1 MASRAKKQSSSD
13 KLNLTEVL
21 PIWTTAHSSTVNLVF
36 HALLLKLGIT
46 DVSSYFRKLR
56 IPIAICVVV
65 GALVG
70 ASFYGLKGFCLGGL
84 LGMIAPAALLWL
96 GVMLVGATIFIAI
109 YAAAWAAIVAFL
121 WWFIG
126 A

>member
-1 MASRAKKQSSSD
+1 M
-13 KLNLTEVL
+13 
-21 PIWTTAHSSTVNLVF
+21 VF

-56 IPIAICVVV
+56 IPIVICVVLS
-65 GALVG
+65 ALVA
-70 ASFYGLKGFCLGGL
+70 ASFYGLKGFFLGGL

-96 GVMLVGATIFIAI
+96 GVMLVGAAIFIAL
-109 YAAAWAAIVAFL
+109 YAVAWTAIVAFI

>member
-1 MASRAKKQSSSD
+1 MASRSKKQSSGP
-13 KLNLTEVL
+13 KVHLTEVL
-21 PIWTTAHSSTVNLVF
+21 PIWTTAHSGTVNMVF
-36 HALLLKLGIT
+36 HALLQKLGIT
-46 DVSSYFRKLR
+46 DVHSYFRKLR

-70 ASFYGLKGFCLGGL
+70 VSFYGLKGFFLGGL
-84 LGMIAPAALLWL
+84 LGVIAPAALLWL
-96 GVMLVGATIFIAI
+96 GVMLVGAAIFIAL
-109 YAAAWAAIVAFL
+109 YAIAWTAIVSFI